1 MKKIIICFIA
11 LILSFNFCFYAFAQ
25 TETKEKNVKVT
36 EPYNDEEYGK
46 SDVVAD
52 PLYKSDDIK
61 TLLLISSGAVVFFI
75 FAGVCIYRAKKSITP
90 PNEK

>member
-1 MKKIIICFIA
+1 MKKIFICLLA
-11 LILSFNFCFYAFAQ
+11 LILSLSLCLSSFAQ
-25 TETKEKNVKVT
+25 PKQTEENIQVT
-36 EPYNDEEYGK
+36 ESSQAEDYGK

-75 FAGVCIYRAKKSITP
+75 FAGVCIHRAKKEINP
-90 PNEK
+90 PKDK